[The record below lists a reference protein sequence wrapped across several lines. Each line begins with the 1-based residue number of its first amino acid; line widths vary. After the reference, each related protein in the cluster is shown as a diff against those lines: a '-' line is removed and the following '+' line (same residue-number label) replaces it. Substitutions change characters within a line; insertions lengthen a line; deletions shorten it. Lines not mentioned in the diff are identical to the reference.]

1 MEEALSDDPLIEKV
15 YYLEKYHKNLIN
27 IFRLSKI
34 LKEFNF
40 TNLLIFYPSLRIY
53 ISAKIAGVKNLY
65 AYNFFKK
72 KDLHLVK
79 AAKSLTEKFLNTDN
93 CQTETNFVINNK
105 KIEKINIEFKNVF
118 KIVIGAGSSGPTT
131 RWGSINFSKL
141 MNKLNENGEYI
152 FFILC
157 GPNEKEIENE
167 IIDNLKKKNYVALSN
182 KKISEVTPYLCAC
195 DMYVGNDSFGSHISA
210 QSGKKSIVFLLDSPK
225 AYTDYS
231 KNFFRIVP
239 EGFNIEDITHDT
251 KADPNLI
258 SVDHVIKKI
267 KSLKN

>member
-1 MEEALSDDPLIEKV
+1 MK
-15 YYLEKYHKNLIN
+15 
-27 IFRLSKI
+27 
-34 LKEFNF
+34 
-40 TNLLIFYPSLRIY
+40 Y
-53 ISAKIAGVKNLY
+53 ISTRDISKT
-65 AYNFFKK
+65 F
-72 KDLHLVK
+72 
-79 AAKSLTEKFLNTDN
+79 
-93 CQTETNFVINNK
+93 
-105 KIEKINIEFKNVF
+105 EFKDVF

-258 SVDHVIKKI
+258 SVDNVIKKI
-267 KSLKN
+267 EGLKN